1 MVLNH
6 CDESIT
12 MSRSSAFEP
21 IWPPANDEDFEAWP
35 EVREARKMYQSQKH
49 DLRKLVEITLIIPPG
64 TETVAVAQ
72 DIATMLHNLSGTA
85 AHFGERP
92 FGRSVGELEQPVRG
106 AFTADLL
113 HPFCTRILSHLDH
126 GTLD

>member
-1 MVLNH
+1 
-6 CDESIT
+6 

-21 IWPPANDEDFEAWP
+21 IWPPASDEDFDAWP
-35 EVREARKMYQSQKH
+35 EVHEARKMYESQKH
-49 DLRKLVEITLIIPPG
+49 DLRKLVERALVIPPG
-64 TETVAVAQ
+64 TESTAVAQ

-113 HPFCTRILSHLDH
+113 RPFCTRILSHLDH

>member
-1 MVLNH
+1 
-6 CDESIT
+6 

-21 IWPPANDEDFEAWP
+21 IWPPASDEDFDAWP
-35 EVREARKMYQSQKH
+35 EVREARKMYQSQKQ
-49 DLRKLVEITLIIPPG
+49 DLRKLIEIALLIAPG
-64 TETVAVAQ
+64 RESTAVAQ

-92 FGRSVGELEQPVRG
+92 FGRAVGELEQPVRG

-113 HPFCTRILSHLDH
+113 HPFCAQILSHLDH